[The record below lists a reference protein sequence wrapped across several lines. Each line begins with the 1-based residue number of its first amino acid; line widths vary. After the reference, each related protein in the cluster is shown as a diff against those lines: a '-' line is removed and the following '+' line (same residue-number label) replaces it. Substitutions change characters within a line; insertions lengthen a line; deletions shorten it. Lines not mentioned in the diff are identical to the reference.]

1 MRTASILL
9 AAILVVL
16 CQVALVAQPSSLP
29 MPTFLGTVKGSDGKI
44 LSIESDD
51 GNTMQFTCTR
61 KTEFFDGKKRIKAT
75 DLQPGEYVSVEAK
88 LMPDRSMDAVV
99 VHREKRPD
107 A

>member
-1 MRTASILL
+1 MRTPSILL
-9 AAILVVL
+9 AVILFCC
-16 CQVALVAQPSSLP
+16 CQLALVSQPSIVP
-29 MPTFLGTVKGSDGKI
+29 MPTFLGTVKGSDGKV

-61 KTEFFDGKKRIKAT
+61 KTEFLDGKKRIKAT

-88 LMPDRSMDAVV
+88 KAPDRTLDAVI

>member
-1 MRTASILL
+1 MRTTSILL
-9 AAILVVL
+9 AAILIFCFQAVL
-16 CQVALVAQPSSLP
+16 VCQPSAMPL
-29 MPTFLGTVKGSDGKI
+29 PTFLGTVKGSDGKV

-61 KTEFFDGKKRIKAT
+61 KTEFLDGKKRIKAT

-88 LMPDRSMDAVV
+88 LAPDRSMDAVI

>member
-1 MRTASILL
+1 MRTTSILL
-9 AAILVVL
+9 AAILFCCCQTVL
-16 CQVALVAQPSSLP
+16 LSQPSTLP
-29 MPTFLGTVKGSDGKI
+29 MPTFLGTVKGSDGKV

-61 KTEFFDGKKRIKAT
+61 KTEFLDGKKRIKAT

-88 LMPDRSMDAVV
+88 KAPDGTLDAVI

>member
-1 MRTASILL
+1 MRTTSILL
-9 AAILVVL
+9 AALLLL
-16 CQVALVAQPSSLP
+16 CCQMALVSQPSVAP
-29 MPTFLGTVKGSDGKI
+29 MPTFLGTVKGSDGKV

-61 KTEFFDGKKRIKAT
+61 KTEFLDGKKRIKAT

-88 LMPDRSMDAVV
+88 LAPDRSMDAVV